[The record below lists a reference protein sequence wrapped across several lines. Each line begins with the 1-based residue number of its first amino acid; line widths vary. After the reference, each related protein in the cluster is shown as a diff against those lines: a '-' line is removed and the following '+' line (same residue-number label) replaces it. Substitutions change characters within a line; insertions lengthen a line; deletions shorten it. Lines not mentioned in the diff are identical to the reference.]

1 MIRGLSQ
8 LELARRI
15 GASQPQVS
23 DWMQGKK
30 IPQASNLTKLAEAMD
45 MPEEDLVRLLAIRRK
60 SRIKPT
66 IETETFDN

>member
-30 IPQASNLTKLAEAMD
+30 IPQASNLTKLAEAMN

>member
-1 MIRGLSQ
+1 
-8 LELARRI
+8 
-15 GASQPQVS
+15 
-23 DWMQGKK
+23 MQGKK
-30 IPQASNLTKLAEAMD
+30 IPQASNLTKLAEAMN